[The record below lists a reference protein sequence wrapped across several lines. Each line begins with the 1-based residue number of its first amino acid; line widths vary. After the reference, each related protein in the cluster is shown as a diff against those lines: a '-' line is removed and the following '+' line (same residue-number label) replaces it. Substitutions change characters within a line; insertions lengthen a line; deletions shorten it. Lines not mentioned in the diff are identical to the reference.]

1 MPPRIA
7 RRRSVNLATETVEAR
22 TGGTCE
28 PLFDIKRPPVVDDGC
43 ARSNGLH
50 EAELGERR
58 DAVVETDLLDD
69 LAVLDDAGPWCR

>member
-28 PLFDIKRPPVVDDGC
+28 PLLISSERQSAITDDGG
-43 ARSNGLH
+43 ARSNGLQ

-69 LAVLDDAGPWCR
+69 LAAL